1 MEKSLHDG
9 LGLGGPVGLAHP
21 GLGLGGPPTVPYS
34 APSQRGGGKN
44 WVKNRGQLPRLAFRR
59 EMGNLL
65 LLDSRWAAPR
75 SWRKK
80 TRNCKLAAVN
90 AGKLNY

>member
-9 LGLGGPVGLAHP
+9 FGLGGPVGLAH
-21 GLGLGGPPTVPYS
+21 LMLVLHGPPTVPYS

-65 LLDSRWAAPR
+65 LLDSRWAAAR
-75 SWRKK
+75 SWRRK
-80 TRNCKLAAVN
+80 TRNCKLASVN

>member
-1 MEKSLHDG
+1 MEKSLHD
-9 LGLGGPVGLAHP
+9 GLGGPVGLAHP
-21 GLGLGGPPTVPYS
+21 GLGGPPTVPYS

-65 LLDSRWAAPR
+65 LLDSRWAAAR
-75 SWRKK
+75 SWRRKNKK
-80 TRNCKLAAVN
+80 LQ
-90 AGKLNY
+90 AGLC

>member
-1 MEKSLHDG
+1 MMDLDLEAQWAWL
-9 LGLGGPVGLAHP
+9 

-65 LLDSRWAAPR
+65 LLDSRWAAAR
-75 SWRKK
+75 SWRR
-80 TRNCKLAAVN
+80 RNCKLASVN

>member
-1 MEKSLHDG
+1 MMDLDLEAQWAWLG
-9 LGLGGPVGLAHP
+9 LGL

-59 EMGNLL
+59 EMENLL